1 MLNLLLHT
9 KDITNVENYDFSNL
23 TNVSFF
29 RKLIGRTQ
37 KNTKVTAKSIR
48 DFFSTEGDMYWKIDD
63 PNFSEKWKNFQWQP
77 LLDFSET
84 NGNAPVFTELVV
96 YKVKSSGTNKITQRF
111 MVDGVEIFSFK
122 IDITVESSNS
132 ISTTVYY
139 DT

>member
-63 PNFSEKWKNFQWQP
+63 PNFSEKWKNF
-77 LLDFSET
+77 
-84 NGNAPVFTELVV
+84 
-96 YKVKSSGTNKITQRF
+96 
-111 MVDGVEIFSFK
+111 
-122 IDITVESSNS
+122 
-132 ISTTVYY
+132 
-139 DT
+139 